1 MGIVGNDNLFLT
13 SLTSCVDNRS
23 TSSILV
29 PTLLTNDVFHR
40 ISYCSAD
47 AANARVFAVVE
58 GKSGSGASESHVAH
72 VFVCARRKQARAL
85 ALSLAHAFNDA
96 YQV

>member
-1 MGIVGNDNLFLT
+1 MEVLSKIGI
-13 SLTSCVDNRS
+13 
-23 TSSILV
+23 
-29 PTLLTNDVFHR
+29 PR

-58 GKSGSGASESHVAH
+58 GKTADGDDAHVVH

-96 YQV
+96 YQVSIS